1 MQWFLYVRP
10 KLLKLACKKFQIQK
24 RGTNLW
30 SLMWGNK
37 RGNQN
42 LSKILGWGGT
52 KPLHTMPSEVSFNL
66 ISKKHTKYLTNLHII
81 RIFFNPISLLC
92 IIRYPAC
99 FLFHG
104 VHQNTLL
111 LENLTSTFYLIL
123 GYCSLVI
130 SAKHWSTWKDIFL
143 REKTLLVR

>member
-1 MQWFLYVRP
+1 MQ
-10 KLLKLACKKFQIQK
+10 KISDTKK
-24 RGTNLW
+24 
-30 SLMWGNK
+30 
-37 RGNQN
+37 GNQSLKFNVGKQKGNRN

-52 KPLHTMPSEVSFNL
+52 KALHTMPSEVYFDQ
-66 ISKKHTKYLTNLHII
+66 ISKKYTKYLTNLHII
-81 RIFFNPISLLC
+81 RIFFNSISQLC

-111 LENLTSTFYLIL
+111 LENLTSSFYLIL

-130 SAKHWSTWKDIFL
+130 SAKHWSTWKGIFL
-143 REKTLLVR
+143 REKTLLVRQWCIPFL

>member
-1 MQWFLYVRP
+1 MQKISDTKKGNQSLKFNVGKQKGEP
-10 KLLKLACKKFQIQK
+10 KLV
-24 RGTNLW
+24 
-30 SLMWGNK
+30 
-37 RGNQN
+37 QN
-42 LSKILGWGGT
+42 PRVGGT
-52 KPLHTMPSEVSFNL
+52 KALHTMPSEVSFNL